1 MCCFNCEIDQQLIK
15 HRHINNVQIHI
26 ERIPCRSVI
35 NMVPEKKTQDE
46 RTFTLEL
53 DFFEQEWGEVLREL
67 SKK

>member
-1 MCCFNCEIDQQLIK
+1 
-15 HRHINNVQIHI
+15 
-26 ERIPCRSVI
+26 
-35 NMVPEKKTQDE
+35 MVPEKKTQDE

>member
-1 MCCFNCEIDQQLIK
+1 M
-15 HRHINNVQIHI
+15 
-26 ERIPCRSVI
+26 

-46 RTFTLEL
+46 QTFSLEF